1 MHLLYQAMARL
12 SITPFVFVAI
22 PRPKRIN
29 NNFKTAQKILKKLE
43 LGLIT
48 VAIDSPVK
56 HAEILL
62 LPGESS
68 KSGKANKKAAALR
81 KEIKGRTSDTT
92 GGSTRTIINTA
103 YRERCIKIACLLEQ
117 TDSLSPRELV
127 KNHNCEKDAGLILQ
141 QNHYGWFTRITRGL
155 YALTPEG
162 KQFLDENADNQ
173 LVIHYRLDALK
184 AQETLTC

>member
-22 PRPKRIN
+22 PRPKRIDK
-29 NNFKTAQKILKKLE
+29 NFKTAQKILKKLE

-48 VAIDSPVK
+48 VAIDSPIQ

-62 LPGESS
+62 FPGELA

-81 KEIKGRTSDTT
+81 KEINNRTGDTA
-92 GGSTRTIINTA
+92 GGSTGVIINTA

-117 TDSLSPRELV
+117 TDALSPRELV
-127 KNHNCEKDAGLILQ
+127 KNHHCDKDTGHILR
-141 QNHYGWFTRITRGL
+141 QNHYRWFTRIARGL
-155 YALTPEG
+155 YALSAEG
-162 KQFLDENADNQ
+162 KQFLNENADNP
-173 LVIHYRLDALK
+173 LVVHYRLISSK
-184 AQETLTC
+184 IVF